1 VLGFVLMSV
10 GSMMHCTPAAPVNS
24 AAYLSPLE
32 KDVVQEINVART
44 QPQKYVAFLA
54 PLRPRYVGTTL
65 QRPGDIASAIAHGGP
80 LITHEGVKAVE
91 EAIAFLRAT
100 APLPPLAISRGMS
113 LGAKELVKDQGQT
126 GGMGHQGS
134 DGSYSDIRVNRYGR
148 WQGRMAENIAYGV
161 ASARGMLMTLIIDD
175 GVPGRGHRHN
185 LFDPQAHVVGVACGP
200 HRTWQIV
207 CVMTFAAGY
216 LERTTQ

>member
-1 VLGFVLMSV
+1 MSV
-10 GSMMHCTPAAPVNS
+10 GWMTHCTHAAPVNS
-24 AAYLSPLE
+24 TAYLSPLE

-54 PLRPRYVGTTL
+54 QLRPHYVGTTL
-65 QRPGDIASAIAHGGP
+65 QHPGDIASATAPGGP

-100 APLPPLAISRGMS
+100 SPLPPLAISRGMS

-134 DGSYSDIRVNRYGR
+134 DGSYSDMRVNRYGH

-161 ASARGMLMTLIIDD
+161 ASARGMIMTLSIDD

-185 LFDPQAHVVGVACGP
+185 LFDLQSHVVGVACGP

-216 LERTTQ
+216 LERTMQ